1 MTCFTC
7 RQAWQKQPKLKTN
20 SARPISPSFRHF
32 QFETWPGPL
41 QKMKNVIRSA
51 VAANNHKLTTA
62 LPPRMRWLS
71 FRRPAV
77 CMPLTSSSRV
87 GAGMRTLRFLKPRDD
102 VVDFAG
108 LLETKLVYINLLVRC
123 LLSMAVPITCKF

>member
-1 MTCFTC
+1 
-7 RQAWQKQPKLKTN
+7 
-20 SARPISPSFRHF
+20 
-32 QFETWPGPL
+32 
-41 QKMKNVIRSA
+41 
-51 VAANNHKLTTA
+51 
-62 LPPRMRWLS
+62 MRWLS

-87 GAGMRTLRFLKPRDD
+87 GAGVRTLRFLKPRDD
-102 VVDFAG
+102 DVDCLPG

>member
-1 MTCFTC
+1 MI
-7 RQAWQKQPKLKTN
+7 RPLSGTN
-20 SARPISPSFRHF
+20 
-32 QFETWPGPL
+32 Q
-41 QKMKNVIRSA
+41 
-51 VAANNHKLTTA
+51 KLTTA

-71 FRRPAV
+71 LRRPAV

-108 LLETKLVYINLLVRC
+108 LLETKLVYINLSERC
-123 LLSMAVPITCKF
+123 LLFTAVPITCKF